1 VSRGLNAVLT
11 QFDSRLRTRI
21 KVGVSVEG
29 HPTLKARLRA
39 PAQAVAGVVTGGV
52 TTTGSVPSGIVAK
65 AVSAVTLDMPSGG
78 LEASQRSTKGQSPI
92 VTQAKILI
100 VK

>member
-1 VSRGLNAVLT
+1 VSRGLNALGV
-11 QFDSRLRTRI
+11 QFDSRFKTRI
-21 KVGVSVEG
+21 KVGVSVAG
-29 HPTLKARLRA
+29 HPTLKARFRA

-65 AVSAVTLDMPSGG
+65 AVTGLTLDMLSGG
-78 LEASQRSTKGQSPI
+78 LEASQRSTKGQSPK